1 VRFGLGLRAALS
13 TALMLAAG
21 ALCWVL
27 TDGRVVDADLRALL
41 AGVAAALTA
50 LVTHAFVVRPSAVAG
65 AVGDGLLAYSE
76 QDYSIRLTA
85 TVDDPWDLARR
96 FNVLGETLRR
106 SHNDIYQK
114 EMMLETVLGAT
125 PIAILLD
132 NEAGRVVYA
141 NGTAREL
148 LGDGKPLEGRSFDE
162 LVAELAPEVRD
173 ALARPVDALFSV
185 EGAEHHEVYD
195 VARRFFDINTQR
207 HRLTMIRP
215 LGRELER
222 RDAEAWKQVIRVIG
236 HELNNSLAP
245 IASLVRSA
253 RSLVEGPRADK
264 LRGVL
269 ETVEERTRHLNTFL
283 DGFARLARLPRP
295 NPEEVP
301 WAPFLA
307 SVQAVHSFTLV
318 GEPPTTPGWF
328 DRAQLQQVI
337 INLVKNAHEAGSPGD
352 KVELRVTAHD
362 GGVRIQVLDRGQGMT
377 DEVRRR
383 ALLPFYSTKKS
394 GGGIGLALSREIVD
408 AHGGRLGLAA
418 RDGGGTIVELWLP
431 GATVHASPS
440 ESRVM
445 RA

>member
-1 VRFGLGLRAALS
+1 VRLGLGLRAALWV
-13 TALMLAAG
+13 ALMLAAG
-21 ALCWVL
+21 ALCWIAS
-27 TDGRVVDADLRALL
+27 DGRIADPDRRALL
-41 AGVAAALTA
+41 AAIAATLIATLTHS
-50 LVTHAFVVRPSAVAG
+50 LVVRPGAVAR

-76 QDYSIRLTA
+76 QDYSIRLTTA
-85 TVDDPWDLARR
+85 VEDPWDLARR
-96 FNVLGETLRR
+96 FNALGEALRH
-106 SHNDIYQK
+106 SNNDVYQK
-114 EMMLETVLGAT
+114 EMLLETVLGAT
-125 PIAILLD
+125 PTAIVLD
-132 NEAGRVVYA
+132 NEAARIVYA

-148 LGDGKPLEGRSFDE
+148 LGDGKPLEGRSFTE

-185 EGAEHHEVYD
+185 EGDDHDVYD
-195 VARRFFDINTQR
+195 VARRFFEINGQR

-222 RDAEAWKQVIRVIG
+222 RDADAWKQAIRVIG

-245 IASLVRSA
+245 ISSLVHSA

-264 LRGVL
+264 LRKVFDI
-269 ETVEERTRHLNTFL
+269 VEERTRHLTTFL

-307 SVQAVHSFTLV
+307 SVQAVHAFRLE
-318 GEPPTTPGWF
+318 GEPPQLPGWF
-328 DRAQLQQVI
+328 DKAQLQQVI
-337 INLVKNAHEAGSPGD
+337 INLVKNAHEAGSPADG
-352 KVELRVTAHD
+352 VELKVTASG

-377 DEVRRR
+377 EEVRRH

-431 GATVHASPS
+431 GADGHASPS
-440 ESRVM
+440 ESRSI